1 MIDQSNYAI
10 QAEQNIWNLESDRTE
25 KESRIWVQNL
35 QYEFEKEF
43 GLLPEHQAMLLHSK
57 KKKIP
62 RISSELELV
71 QHQIERIEDNLL
83 ESLKKR
89 KELQMSLRNAKEDL
103 SSYKQKLK
111 TQKEDHETLE
121 AHAEME
127 YERFMTVGY

>member
-1 MIDQSNYAI
+1 MIDQSNYAV

-62 RISSELELV
+62 RISSELERLKFE
-71 QHQIERIEDNLL
+71 IEQIEDNLFDL
-83 ESLKKR
+83 LKK
-89 KELQMSLRNAKEDL
+89 KKDLQMSLLDAQKDL
-103 SSYKQKLK
+103 SSYEQKLK
-111 TQKEDHETLE
+111 TQKEEHSALE
-121 AHAEME
+121 DQAEME